1 MLLRR
6 LAIASLVFL
15 LIGCAG
21 TRVTKDKVADLQ
33 VGMTEMQVV
42 ERIGKPN
49 DINRSQGQG
58 YERAQFVYHIGQY
71 DRAYVYF
78 ENRRLSSVQY

>member
-21 TRVTKDKVADLQ
+21 TRVTKDKIAALE

-42 ERIGKPN
+42 ERIGKPD
-49 DINRSQGQG
+49 DINRTQGQG
-58 YERAQFVYHIGQY
+58 YERAQFVYRIGQY
-71 DRAYVYF
+71 DQAYVYF
-78 ENRRLSSVQY
+78 EDRRLSSVQY